1 MSSKKRSK
9 KQQMSEEI
17 SEEIS
22 EEVESPVKKPK
33 KKPAKKQPVKK
44 AVKKAKKV
52 VKEEDSI
59 SESETVIRE
68 TAPPNE
74 KVGNLAHA
82 QLKQNILSW
91 LNDDDKI
98 KELNAETKK
107 YKVAKKAKEDNIIKM
122 INKLGLEETPLVI
135 KDDDNKLR
143 GHVRRNKS
151 VTSGAIKHDIIKK
164 TLMEVIKN
172 ESQVDQ
178 LVLKIENNRPK
189 VTRYYLKRTKGIN
202 EEKKSTKK

>member
-1 MSSKKRSK
+1 MSKKRSK

-22 EEVESPVKKPK
+22 TEVPVKKTKKKPTKKINKKVVKKPK
-33 KKPAKKQPVKK
+33 K
-44 AVKKAKKV
+44 V
-52 VKEEDSI
+52 VQIDDEDSV
-59 SESETVIRE
+59 SESDTV
-68 TAPPNE
+68 TQNSAAPKE

-82 QLKQNILSW
+82 QLKTNILLW

-107 YKVAKKAKEDNIIKM
+107 YKVAKKQKEDGIIKM

-135 KDDDNKLR
+135 KDDNNKLR
-143 GHVRRNKS
+143 GNVRRNKS

-164 TLMEVIKN
+164 TLMEVIKD
-172 ESQVDQ
+172 ESKVDQ

-189 VTRYYLKRTKGIN
+189 VVRYYLKRTKGTDD
-202 EEKKSTKK
+202 EKKSQPKK